1 MYEFLTGPMLW
12 AAFLIFVIGLARR
25 VVLYIRGLD
34 WRLERVA
41 YGPGRKIGMKGA
53 ISSVLQ
59 WLVPFGTHSWRRQ
72 PYFTIAFFL
81 FHIVQERFGF
91 SLPSLPM
98 WFSDAFTVLAI
109 VGAFMMILRRVALPE
124 VRFLTT
130 LGDWGILL
138 LVLFVLVAGFL
149 ARMQAPGY
157 ESWLLWH
164 IFAAELV
171 LILAPFTKLSHI
183 VLYFMSRGQLGMDY
197 AIKRGGEVKVGM
209 IDVVGNPPGLPAYWR
224 TTCLKASFATDGPS
238 TPRKI

>member
-1 MYEFLTGPMLW
+1 
-12 AAFLIFVIGLARR
+12 
-25 VVLYIRGLD
+25 
-34 WRLERVA
+34 
-41 YGPGRKIGMKGA
+41 
-53 ISSVLQ
+53 
-59 WLVPFGTHSWRRQ
+59 
-72 PYFTIAFFL
+72 
-81 FHIVQERFGF
+81 
-91 SLPSLPM
+91 M

-197 AIKRGGEVKVGM
+197 AIKRGGASRG
-209 IDVVGNPPGLPAYWR
+209 PAFPW
-224 TTCLKASFATDGPS
+224 
-238 TPRKI
+238 

>member
-81 FHIVQERFGF
+81 FHIGVVIVPLFLAGHMVIMQERFGF

-98 WFSDAFTVLAI
+98 WF
-109 VGAFMMILRRVALPE
+109 ALPE

-197 AIKRGGEVKVGM
+197 AIKRGGASRG
-209 IDVVGNPPGLPAYWR
+209 PAFPW
-224 TTCLKASFATDGPS
+224 
-238 TPRKI
+238 